1 MMDTVSEQ
9 STASATD
16 DTTGTKRRGR
26 RPGGGDTKAALID
39 AARAVFAES
48 GYDGA
53 TVRGIANQAGVDA
66 AMVNHWFGSKEGLF
80 AEAVLRLPFSPRD
93 LVSQL
98 LEGDQD
104 TLGERIV
111 RTFVMTWDAAGGG
124 TFAAIVRSVTSHEQA
139 IHLLRDF
146 FIRYVFSEVLAST
159 DSDQQLFRA
168 TLAASQMIGL
178 GMVRYVVK
186 FEPLASAE
194 LDTIVTAIA
203 PTLQRYLTG
212 AID

>member
-1 MMDTVSEQ
+1 MDTVSDEA
-9 STASATD
+9 TASATD
-16 DTTGTKRRGR
+16 GTTGTKRRGR
-26 RPGGGDTKAALID
+26 RPGGSDTKGALID
-39 AARAVFAES
+39 AAREVFAES

-53 TVRGIANQAGVDA
+53 TVRGIAQRAGVDA

-80 AEAVLRLPFSPRD
+80 AEAVLRLPFSPKD
-93 LVSQL
+93 LVAQL

-111 RTFVMTWDAAGGG
+111 RTFVTTWDEAGGG

-146 FIRYVFSEVLAST
+146 FIRYIFSEVLSST
-159 DSDQQLFRA
+159 GSDQQLFRA

-178 GMVRYVVK
+178 GMVRYVVQ
-186 FEPLASAE
+186 FDPLASADI
-194 LDTIVTAIA
+194 DTLVTAIA

-212 AID
+212 RID

>member
-1 MMDTVSEQ
+1 MMDVVSEQ
-9 STASATD
+9 ATTD
-16 DTTGTKRRGR
+16 STTGTKRRGR

-53 TVRGIANQAGVDA
+53 TVRGIAQRADVDA

-80 AEAVLRLPFSPRD
+80 AEAVLRLPFSPKD
-93 LVSQL
+93 LVAQL
-98 LEGDQD
+98 LDGDLD

-111 RTFVMTWDAAGGG
+111 RTFVTTWDAAGGG

-139 IHLLRDF
+139 THLLRDF
-146 FIRYVFSEVLAST
+146 FIRYIFSEVLAST
-159 DSDQQLFRA
+159 GSDQQLFRA

-178 GMVRYVVK
+178 GMVRYVAQ
-186 FEPLASAE
+186 FEPLASA
-194 LDTIVTAIA
+194 DIDVVVTAIA

-212 AID
+212 TID

>member
-1 MMDTVSEQ
+1 MDTVSEQ
-9 STASATD
+9 STTASAT
-16 DTTGTKRRGR
+16 GSKRRGR
-26 RPGGGDTKAALID
+26 RPGGSDTKGALID
-39 AARAVFAES
+39 AAREVFAES

-53 TVRGIANQAGVDA
+53 TVRGIAQRAGVDA

-80 AEAVLRLPFSPRD
+80 AEAVLRLPFSPKD
-93 LVSQL
+93 LVAQL
-98 LEGDQD
+98 LNGDQD

-111 RTFVMTWDAAGGG
+111 RTFVTTWDEAGGG

-146 FIRYVFSEVLAST
+146 FIRYIFSEVLRST
-159 DSDQQLFRA
+159 GSDQQLFRA

-178 GMVRYVVK
+178 GMVRYVVQ
-186 FEPLASAE
+186 FDPLASADI
-194 LDTIVTAIA
+194 DTVVTAIA

-212 AID
+212 EID